1 MAAPA
6 PAPGP
11 LPDDLVLEIIARLP
25 PKYAL
30 QCSSLNKSFFRAISC
45 PYFARRNA
53 VLSSSRSSNSSILIR
68 CSYRSPKIYTR
79 LSLENPSGRPP
90 VASTTLIDQVS
101 VLDSCYGVLLLR
113 VNSSQLHHVFNPV
126 TGGIMPVEHLK
137 VHSDPGVSLVVD
149 FLPDSSFDLKL
160 ATFNYSYP
168 TWESPQ
174 RTHLTFEI
182 LVPHQDFTEIKSQVG
197 LSCEGL
203 TLMRDAHIKP
213 VYAYGSVHWLADDAT
228 KIIALNVEKEQA
240 RIIHGPVKRN
250 YGRGFGPHGHKW
262 FGLAEGSLSYVY
274 TLREQILVLAH
285 DSSTDEWR
293 VRYRI
298 DDIIQNDGIGMP
310 LFFDG
315 RRAFVRVGE
324 RGDEVYEVDMGN
336 KWTKRGVVEQWS
348 DTFQHFFSFFPTL
361 AKVSD
366 DYLHNR
372 PTHVKDYHLIEY
384 TLLQLQHLLRM

>member
-1 MAAPA
+1 MAA

-45 PYFARRNA
+45 SYFARRNV

-79 LSLENPSGRPP
+79 LSLENPSGRLP
-90 VASTTLIDQVS
+90 VASTTLINQVS

-113 VNSSQLHHVFNPV
+113 VKSSQLHHVFNPV

-149 FLPDSSFDLKL
+149 FLPDSSYDLKL
-160 ATFNYSYP
+160 ATFYSYP
-168 TWESPQ
+168 TWESPLE
-174 RTHLTFEI
+174 THLTFDI
-182 LVPHQDFTEIKSQVG
+182 LVPHQDFTEIKSQVS

-240 RIIHGPVKRN
+240 RIIDGPVKRN
-250 YGRGFGPHGHKW
+250 YGRGFGPHGHNW

-298 DDIIQNDGIGMP
+298 DDIIKNYGIGMP

-315 RRAFVRVGE
+315 RRAFVRVGQ
-324 RGDEVYEVDMGN
+324 RGDEVYEFDMGN
-336 KWTKRGVVEQWS
+336 KWTKWEWWS
-348 DTFQHFFSFFPTL
+348 SGRIRFSISFHSFRHWQRFPMIICT
-361 AKVSD
+361 
-366 DYLHNR
+366 
-372 PTHVKDYHLIEY
+372 TG
-384 TLLQLQHLLRM
+384 LLMLKITI